1 MTSSGLIPK
10 SDIFKHYEGGL
21 EMRMR
26 VRRGGFP
33 VFFQVKLMFVSS
45 LLYEKA
51 LGQSRFNSEIPFL
64 STTGLPGICHCNRG
78 LEE

>member
-26 VRRGGFP
+26 VRRGGVPEFLR
-33 VFFQVKLMFVSS
+33 VKLSS

-64 STTGLPGICHCNRG
+64 STTGVPGTCHCTRG